1 MRDLASD
8 YMHSNPGLQS
18 CVTLGTL
25 PDLSL
30 SYFSHCQ
37 HKGNIT
43 AHAIEGLP
51 RWHSGKEP
59 TCQCRRHKR
68 PGFSPRVRKI
78 PWRREWQLTPVPLPE
93 KFHGQRSL
101 VATVHGVPDMTGL
114 LKIHTHATEF
124 LWKLSERKHKAFLKR
139 FWHILL
145 LLQLSHFNRVR
156 LCVTP

>member
-1 MRDLASD
+1 
-8 YMHSNPGLQS
+8 MHSNPGLHS

-59 TCQCRRHKR
+59 TCQGRRCKR
-68 PGFSPRVRKI
+68 HRFDPWVGNIS
-78 PWRREWQLTPVPLPE
+78 WRRKWQSTPVFFPG
-93 KFHGQRSL
+93 KSHGQRGL
-101 VATVHGVPDMTGL
+101 VGYSPWVAKSQTR
-114 LKIHTHATEF
+114 
-124 LWKLSERKHKAFLKR
+124 LSEDKHQGKSLC
-139 FWHILL
+139 WLL
-145 LLQLSHFNRVR
+145 GQGSVRRLAVSDSLQLMDCSLNVSD
-156 LCVTP
+156 L